1 MRIGLLAIVT
11 ALLSACATAPL
22 DIQRSELNEARA
34 LVAKAKAAG
43 AERCAPEQ
51 QATAVAMLYMA
62 AHEYSEGDVHP
73 EEQAELVQGS
83 MSAAKE
89 AYQVA
94 KKNCAPKPKPKPK
107 PVEVISLAGVYF
119 ETNSNKL
126 TSASVATL
134 DSAVATLKERSSI
147 RVEVAAHTDD
157 RGKAIYNMDL
167 SNRRANS
174 VMDYLTE
181 HGIDASRLSA
191 KGYGESS
198 PIADNGSAAG
208 RSKNRRVEL
217 RVQ

>member
-11 ALLSACATAPL
+11 ALLSACAIAPL

-34 LVAKAKAAG
+34 LIANAKAAG

-62 AHEYSEGDVHP
+62 AHEYSEGGVHP
-73 EEQAELVQGS
+73 EEQADLVQGS

-94 KKNCAPKPKPKPK
+94 KKNCAPKPKP
-107 PVEVISLAGVYF
+107 VEVISLKGVYF
-119 ETNSNKL
+119 ETNSNNL

-134 DSAVATLKERSSI
+134 DSAVAILKKRSSI

-157 RGKAIYNMDL
+157 RGKEIYNMVL

-174 VMDYLTE
+174 VMNYLTE

-198 PIADNGSAAG
+198 PIADNGSATG
-208 RSKNRRVEL
+208 RSNNRRVEL
-217 RVQ
+217 RIQ